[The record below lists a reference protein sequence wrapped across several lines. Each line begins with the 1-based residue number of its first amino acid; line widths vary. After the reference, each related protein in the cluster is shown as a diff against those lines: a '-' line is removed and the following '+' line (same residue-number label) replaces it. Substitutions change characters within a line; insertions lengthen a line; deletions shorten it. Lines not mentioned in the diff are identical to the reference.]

1 MHNHSQVYFSILPQ
15 QQQSGL
21 GGRDN
26 IKKWSSSSS
35 SWASAAG
42 LGLGAQV
49 VTFYCSKSCF
59 PEKSVIKADVQLI
72 RRPEYIHLLIR
83 ACALHN
89 SVAAC
94 AHAVVVVVAAVVVV
108 VVVAVVVVGLLAAV
122 RNFFF
127 NNVVTLSSRFLLI
140 PLFVSLEQKN
150 VTIFPLFH
158 S

>member
-1 MHNHSQVYFSILPQ
+1 M
-15 QQQSGL
+15 
-21 GGRDN
+21 
-26 IKKWSSSSS
+26 
-35 SWASAAG
+35 WASAAG

-49 VTFYCSKSCF
+49 VTFYCRKSCF

-94 AHAVVVVVAAVVVV
+94 AHAVVVVAVVVV